1 MGVAA
6 SASARRASASPR
18 ERAEAAPS
26 ARASLTYR
34 RKSVATWS
42 FRERPVCSFPASG
55 PTLAA
60 RRASTK
66 ECTSSSSASCGTPVF
81 ATSTPIS
88 SRPATSFLTSPGGS
102 TSAAPRA
109 SAQAIEPRRSS
120 ARSARSNP
128 NESLKARRDCA
139 GGSEKRPP
147 QSWRRVNASPLPADN
162 GLIRGSGLQAQAAL
176 RGQAEEA
183 DESGRVGRRVA
194 AHVER
199 REVRRIE
206 RVGRRAADDGRRAL
220 EELER
225 DVAGHGRH
233 QRVHERVQRLAERRE
248 PLAEVEELGIAG
260 GELFLLVD
268 DVAVERE
275 RLEGAE
281 RHDEER
287 AARRLVDAARLD
299 SDQPVLDD
307 VHATDAVP
315 ATDLVELLDERHR
328 RELLAVHRDRQP
340 RREGDRHA
348 LRSVGS
354 LLGVHGQLEH
364 RGLGLEARLFQRAAF
379 VGNVP
384 EVAIAR
390 VGILLRGGDGY
401 AACRGVIDGVLARL
415 DVPLAPGRDDRELR
429 RERHVGEL
437 EPDLVVAL
445 SGAAVREGVAPRRE
459 RDFDLLLGDEGTRG
473 RRPEQVVVLVGGAG
487 LQHRKKVIARELVL
501 RVDEEELR
509 RAGLPR
515 LLLETRG
522 LLGLADVDRDGDH
535 LASVVLLQPGDDDGR
550 VESARVGECGL
561 LDLRLHET
569 FSFGASRRISSSALM
584 NPDSAGRGTTY
595 GGRRRRTFVR
605 DVPTT
610 KPFARSAFCTAAAS
624 RFSSTPHMRPRPRTS
639 TIAPLLR
646 FFAFRS
652 FFPNHSPVSRIPSR
666 RPPSTISES
675 VSSPRRHAIG
685 LPPKVVP
692 WCPGLT
698 SGAIRSLTRTAPSGR
713 PPPRGLASVTRSGAT
728 PISWKTKR
736 WPVRPRPD

>member
-6 SASARRASASPR
+6 SASARRASATPR

-66 ECTSSSSASCGTPVF
+66 ECTSSSSASCGAPVF

-248 PLAEVEELGIAG
+248 PLAAVDELGIPG
-260 GELFLLVD
+260 GTLLVM
-268 DVAVERE
+268 
-275 RLEGAE
+275 
-281 RHDEER
+281 
-287 AARRLVDAARLD
+287 
-299 SDQPVLDD
+299 
-307 VHATDAVP
+307 
-315 ATDLVELLDERHR
+315 
-328 RELLAVHRDRQP
+328 
-340 RREGDRHA
+340 A

-354 LLGVHGQLEH
+354 LLGVHRQLEH

-459 RDFDLLLGDEGTRG
+459 RDLDLLLGDEGTRG

-487 LQHRKKVIARELVL
+487 LQHRKEVIARELVL

-595 GGRRRRTFVR
+595 GGSRRRTFVR

-610 KPFARSAFCTAAAS
+610 KPFARSAFCTSAAS
-624 RFSSTPHMRPRPRTS
+624 RESSTPHMRPRPRTS

-646 FFAFRS
+646 FFALLS
-652 FFPNHSPVSRIPSR
+652 FFPNHSPMARFFSRY
-666 RPPSTISES
+666 PPSTISAS
-675 VSSPRRHAIG
+675 VSSPSRHAIG
-685 LPPKVVP
+685 LPPNVVP
-692 WCPGLT
+692 
-698 SGAIRSLTRTAPSGR
+698 
-713 PPPRGLASVTRSGAT
+713 
-728 PISWKTKR
+728 
-736 WPVRPRPD
+736 